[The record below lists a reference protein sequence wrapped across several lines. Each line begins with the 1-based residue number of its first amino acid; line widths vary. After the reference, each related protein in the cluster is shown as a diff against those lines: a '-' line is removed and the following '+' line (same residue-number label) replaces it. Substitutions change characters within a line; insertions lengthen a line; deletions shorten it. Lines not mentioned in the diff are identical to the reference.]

1 TANDFNISLEAKA
14 SLADPHCKRYG
25 IICNEAGSAIAI
37 NLYNDNLEGQG
48 DLLGSLDFASFPNL
62 ERLSIQ
68 NCKLEGSIPE
78 QIGLLSNLTE
88 LSLPGNLLTGN
99 LPVSLTNLTRLKYLN
114 LSKNQLTG
122 PIPPSYGSMLSLTV
136 LDMGTNQ
143 LNASIPEEIG
153 NLQNLETLNLAHNNF
168 DGPIPSNFGNL
179 SQLKILNISN
189 NFLSGN
195 IPLSIANLVN
205 LKQLDLNNNGLVGSV
220 HGYLSRLSYLD
231 VSSNRLSGNMS
242 FQNPCNLKHLDLS
255 MNQMTGA
262 ITSLQVCSDLEYLD
276 LTSNHF
282 IGEEHKRKNE
292 LVKHLTIFLPVIVG
306 LCFLVLVCIY
316 CKNRKATEKQ
326 IQPITKRHGNVCSVL
341 NYDGRIAYED
351 FITATRDFNLKYC
364 IGTCSYGRVYK
375 AKLPDGKIFALKIL
389 HHFESQQS
397 TLISQAFKNEIQ
409 MLTNLRHKNIVRLYG
424 FCSHNKC
431 NFLVYEYIEKGSLYC
446 ALTNRELAT
455 ELDWLKRVN
464 IIKGVAH
471 ALAYMHHD
479 CSPPIVHRD
488 ISSKNILLNSKLEGL
503 VAHFGAARLLDPD
516 SCKQTA
522 IVGTLGYTAPEL
534 GYDVVTEKCDVYS
547 FGVVALETI
556 RAKHPRDP
564 FSSMNNLNRHVTTLE
579 NILDRRLPYPT
590 DKLIEKEIMRV
601 YNVALSCILTDPK
614 CRPTMRNVCKEL
626 SC

>member
-1 TANDFNISLEAKA
+1 KQKLRLQIKV
-14 SLADPHCKRYG
+14 

-48 DLLGSLDFASFPNL
+48 DLLGRLDFASFPNL

-88 LSLPGNLLTGN
+88 LSLPGNRLTGN
-99 LPVSLTNLTRLKYLN
+99 LPVWLTKLTRLKYLD

-122 PIPPSYGSMLSLTV
+122 PIPPSYGSMLSLIV

-195 IPLSIANLVN
+195 IPLSIANLVK

-231 VSSNRLSGNMS
+231 VSSNQLSGNMS
-242 FQNPCNLKHLDLS
+242 FQNPCNLKHLDVS
-255 MNQMTGA
+255 MNQMTGV

-276 LTSNHF
+276 LSSNHF
-282 IGEEHKRKNE
+282 IGEEHKRKND

-306 LCFLVLVCIY
+306 LCFLVLVYRY
-316 CKNRKATEKQ
+316 CNNRKATEKR
-326 IQPITKRHGNVCSVL
+326 IQPVTKRHGNVCSVL

-351 FITATRDFNLKYC
+351 FITATKDFDLKYC

-375 AKLPDGKIFALKIL
+375 AKLPDG
-389 HHFESQQS
+389 
-397 TLISQAFKNEIQ
+397 
-409 MLTNLRHKNIVRLYG
+409 
-424 FCSHNKC
+424 
-431 NFLVYEYIEKGSLYC
+431 
-446 ALTNRELAT
+446 
-455 ELDWLKRVN
+455 
-464 IIKGVAH
+464 VAH

-479 CSPPIVHRD
+479 CSPPIIHRD

-503 VAHFGAARLLDPD
+503 VADFGAARLLDPD
-516 SCKQTA
+516 SSNQTA

-534 GYDVVTEKCDVYS
+534 GSDVVTEKCDVYS

-626 SC
+626 SS